1 MEPLYFVMAI
11 MGCGDGSANCA
22 QARVEPVHYQS
33 ISTCQASM
41 PSALA
46 RNTDLSYPVISA
58 TCRSNG
64 RRVVQ
69 AHRDNRRG
77 G

>member
-22 QARVEPVHYQS
+22 QARVESVHYQS
-33 ISTCQASM
+33 ISACQAAM

-58 TCRSNG
+58 TCRSND
-64 RRVVQ
+64 RRMVQ
-69 AHRDNRRG
+69 SRRDNRRG

>member
-11 MGCGDGSANCA
+11 MGCSDGSANCA
-22 QARVEPVHYQS
+22 EARIEPVHYQS
-33 ISTCQASM
+33 IQACQAAM
-41 PSALA
+41 PSALQ

-64 RRVVQ
+64 RQMVQ
-69 AHRDNRRG
+69 TRADRRRC
-77 G
+77 

>member
-1 MEPLYFVMAI
+1 MGPLYFVMAI
-11 MGCGDGSANCA
+11 MGCGDGSVNCA
-22 QARVEPVHYQS
+22 QARVEPVHFQS
-33 ISTCQASM
+33 ISACHAAM

-58 TCRSNG
+58 TCRSNS
-64 RRVVQ
+64 RHMDQ
-69 AHRDNRRG
+69 AERNYRRG